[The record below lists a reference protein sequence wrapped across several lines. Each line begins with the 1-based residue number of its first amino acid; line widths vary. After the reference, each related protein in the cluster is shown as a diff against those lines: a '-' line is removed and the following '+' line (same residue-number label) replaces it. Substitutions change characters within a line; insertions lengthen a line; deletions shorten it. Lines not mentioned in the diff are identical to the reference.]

1 MSLIDIDIPFNS
13 GSVGSITE
21 AALFN
26 NDGFGYCWVGGNN
39 NNKFISVRLQSNPN
53 FAHFHVFEV
62 DDIKASAPVFT
73 DLGGMTHSLSL
84 DNNQEQHPIKMVRVN
99 STTAY
104 MRLFT
109 GGATSKHLVLEIDES
124 DNSVVVTDVTPA
136 DSNYQGGMT
145 LSEGYGHKQGRAM
158 YEEFM
163 YPLKDNS
170 IVMFAKNYPRDIAS
184 YFFLQVDWD
193 PATKTINQKIV
204 LHGGGINNPE
214 LREVP
219 NLAGQYLTVCSDGTG
234 NTEGMNTGANL
245 VGTNSSRNDMHSN
258 SYPYSVDE
266 SVLNQRN
273 TAWIQTCESRDGNS
287 IHFAMIGMRKSRT
300 TSPMSSMT
308 DDMDDCRYVVT
319 YKKDVNDWNIT
330 SRNTTTNIGN
340 GIISNRGACWL
351 PLNTV
356 ASSTISNDSEVDT
369 QDHALSWLAIG
380 AHEMQV
386 CGQETGGRLSVV
398 DNSKLSTEDNAYLPD
413 YLSQALQAFWLN
425 DDHFMVIWIPHAAY
439 SANLMNNQDN
449 KNSQST
455 HYSII
460 KYIDENVA
468 EVVSHGPVTG
478 KSDSPDMSFADY
490 MIFTKMDAFTFF
502 SDKFARPITISAP
515 E

>member
-1 MSLIDIDIPFNS
+1 MSLIDIDIPFNN

-21 AALFN
+21 STLHN
-26 NDGFGYCWVGGNN
+26 NNGNGYCWVGGNN
-39 NNKFISVRLQSNPN
+39 NNKFISVRLQSNPH

-84 DNNQEQHPIKMVRVN
+84 DGDQQEHPIKMVRVN

-109 GGATSKHLVLEIDES
+109 GGAASKHLVLEIDES
-124 DNSVVVTDVTPA
+124 DNSVVVTDVTPD

-145 LSEGYGHKQGRAM
+145 EYSQNYHKQGRAM

-170 IVMFAKNYPRDIAS
+170 IVMFARNYFAG

-204 LHGGGINNPE
+204 LHGDGLNKSGS
-214 LREVP
+214 REVP
-219 NLAGQYLTVCSDGTG
+219 NLTGQNLTVCTNATG
-234 NTEGMNTGANL
+234 STKSMNTAANL
-245 VGTNSSRNDMHSN
+245 VGTDSGRNDMHSN
-258 SYPYSVDE
+258 TYPYALDDTVMG
-266 SVLNQRN
+266 QRN
-273 TAWIQTCESRDGNS
+273 YGWIQTCESRDGNS
-287 IHFAMIGMRKSRT
+287 IHFSLIGMRRNRT
-300 TSPMSSMT
+300 TSSMISMR
-308 DDMDDCRYVVT
+308 DDMHDCYYVVT

-330 SRNTTTNIGN
+330 SRSTPTNIGN
-340 GIISNRGACWL
+340 NISSNRGACWL

-356 ASSTISNDSEVDT
+356 ASSTLSSNTLVAT
-369 QDHALSWLAIG
+369 QDHAVTWLSIG

-386 CGQETGGRLSVV
+386 CGQETGGRLSIV
-398 DNSKLSTEDNAYLPD
+398 DSNKLSTEDNASLPTSS
-413 YLSQALQAFWLN
+413 SQALQTFWLN
-425 DDHFMVIWIPHAAY
+425 DDHFMVIWIPSGSY
-439 SANLMNNQDN
+439 SYILTQNQTSADN
-449 KNSQST
+449 YAT

-460 KYIDENVA
+460 KYIDENVV

-478 KSDSPDMSFADY
+478 RADSPDMSFADF
-490 MIFTKMDAFTFF
+490 MIFTKMDEFTFF